1 MVDETIGAEKTPY
14 CAVDSSHKM
23 GCAKFEPR
31 VSWARWKNSL
41 TEMLVGLTPPA
52 SLLSVF
58 NLITMKMFL
67 SAIPIL
73 VILTSSTLL
82 PAQQHHRHGAEGDD
96 ANPVIEKIG
105 TVNMPISCATS
116 VQAPFERG
124 VALLHSFWYEE
135 AEKQFQAVSSADP
148 RCAMAHWGLAMT
160 EWRPFWD
167 GMPDDRR
174 KAGIVEIDKATAL
187 NASTDRE
194 QRYIAALSGYL
205 HADSLKNDKALRDY
219 DDAMGALHTAYP
231 DDVEAAAFYGLALA
245 AGIGTQDPVGDARK
259 ALAVLE
265 PAFRAHPDHPGLA
278 HYIIHTCDSPQLA
291 REALPAAEKYA
302 SIAPSSAHAL
312 HMPSHIFARLGMWR
326 QDIDSNKASV
336 RASEYAEKNHLG
348 GVGHQLHAYEF
359 LLYAYLQ
366 QADDAKAQQVLDHT
380 QPMIAHLRTVPGIES
395 DGMAIFI
402 TYFEVELP
410 GIYFLEM
417 HDWKSVLAIPEP
429 ANAMVSAKYYRAWE
443 QAIAA
448 GHLRDSVAADTAAE
462 RAESVYAQLTSDGS
476 PISDERQVAQGT
488 IKAWQSFAHK
498 NDDEAFQQI
507 SAAADRQDRFGG
519 AEVDIPAREMY
530 ADMLLVDNHPS
541 EALAQYRIA
550 LKLYPNRFNGLY
562 NAGRAAEA
570 AGKSDEAR
578 TYYELLMK
586 ITNNGIQTQ
595 RRETAY
601 AQNFLHNQH

>member
-1 MVDETIGAEKTPY
+1 MIDERVELEETSHYGVDLSQRMDCAE
-14 CAVDSSHKM
+14 S
-23 GCAKFEPR
+23 EPR
-31 VSWARWKNSL
+31 GNGDLLKISL
-41 TEMLVGLTPPA
+41 KEMLVGPTPSA
-52 SLLSVF
+52 SLVSVF
-58 NLITMKMFL
+58 NLTSMKTFS
-67 SAIPIL
+67 SAISIL
-73 VILTSSTLL
+73 VVLASSTFLH
-82 PAQQHHRHGAEGDD
+82 AQHHHHGAEDGD
-96 ANPVIEKIG
+96 ANAAIEKFG
-105 TVNMPISCATS
+105 TVNMPISCAAST
-116 VQAPFERG
+116 QLPFERG

-135 AEKQFQAVSSADP
+135 AEKQFQALASANP

-174 KAGIVEIDKATAL
+174 RAGIVEIDKATAL
-187 NASTDRE
+187 QAPTDRE

-205 HADSLKNDKALRDY
+205 HADPSQNDKALRDY
-219 DDAMGALHTAYP
+219 DNAMAALHTAYP
-231 DDVEAAAFYGLALA
+231 DDVEASAFYGLALA
-245 AGIGTQDPVGDARK
+245 ASIGTQDPVGDARK

-265 PAFRAHPDHPGLA
+265 PAFSSHPDHPGLA

-291 REALPAAEKYA
+291 REALPAAERYA

-312 HMPSHIFARLGMWR
+312 HMPSHIFARLGMWQ

-366 QADDAKAQQVLDHT
+366 QADDASAKRVFDYT
-380 QPMIAHLRTVPGIES
+380 EPMIAHLRTVPGIAD
-395 DGMAIFI
+395 DGMALFM

-410 GIYFLEM
+410 GIYYLEM
-417 HDWKSVLAIPEP
+417 HDWKEVLAIREP
-429 ANAMVSAKYYRAWE
+429 ANPMVSAKYYRAWE
-443 QAIAA
+443 QTIAA
-448 GHLRDSVAADTAAE
+448 GHLRDAVAADTAAE
-462 RAESVYAQLTSDGS
+462 RAESVYAQLVSDGS
-476 PISDERQVAQGT
+476 PISDEKQVAQAT

-498 NDDEAFQQI
+498 NDEEALRGI
-507 SAAADRQDRFGG
+507 SAAADMQDRVGG

-530 ADMLLVDNHPS
+530 ADMLLFDNRS
-541 EALAQYRIA
+541 IEALAQYRTA

-570 AGKSDEAR
+570 AGKLDEAQ
-578 TYYELLMK
+578 TYYKLLMK

-595 RRETAY
+595 RSEIAY
-601 AQNFLHNQH
+601 ARNFLRNEH